1 MLIECLH
8 DKFRGDGSS
17 ARGRSRLREH
27 NECNAAREKLRKA
40 QTRDD
45 ASERTN
51 TRGCGRGSQVGFPQL
66 PQNRKYQESFQF
78 GSTLVEQ
85 RAWDGCP
92 MAHGGHRLSFSHEAT
107 LNLTEGTRFHGC
119 GNGPQAVP
127 NGTKTCGKIDG
138 LRCVLTQTQ

>member
-8 DKFRGDGSS
+8 DKFRGHGSS

-92 MAHGGHRLSFSHEAT
+92 MAHGGHTYLVSLNMDVAYRRSAT
-107 LNLTEGTRFHGC
+107 QENDNQSMKTGSSGHGIFCTREIKEGWFYLT
-119 GNGPQAVP
+119 
-127 NGTKTCGKIDG
+127 
-138 LRCVLTQTQ
+138 